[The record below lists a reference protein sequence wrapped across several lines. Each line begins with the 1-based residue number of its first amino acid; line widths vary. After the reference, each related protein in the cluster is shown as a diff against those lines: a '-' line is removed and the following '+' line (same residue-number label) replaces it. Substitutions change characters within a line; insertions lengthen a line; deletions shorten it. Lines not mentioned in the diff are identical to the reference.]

1 MRSVLCISGRSG
13 NRGLPKTT
21 FLLFPALSLKITTPP
36 ENEFALDMVLVALCG
51 WLARIR
57 QLVAR
62 SVRLIWPPFG
72 EVAVLRSAGRGCA
85 AVRQLQVKQFV

>member
-21 FLLFPALSLKITTPP
+21 FLLFPALSLKITSL
-36 ENEFALDMVLVALCG
+36 ENEFALDVVLVALCG